1 AGSHDSP
8 TRNYVNKFLDN
19 FLKEL
24 TALGKINILDI
35 GCGSGYI
42 REILAGY
49 SFSGDYTGVDIQKH
63 KDFEKYNLK
72 NFSSVFIKSR
82 IEDFKTNKK
91 FDLIISNFVLEHVED
106 DFDVISKCDEL
117 IKRGGIQIHIL
128 PSFWSLFLY
137 LWHGY
142 RQYNPKRLKKLFS
155 YRDFEVFRLGGFFSF
170 KLHLF
175 FITIP
180 VLIFHNDKLRNKS
193 FYPGLVRMSSKLDKV
208 LTFLST
214 FYVVVVKN

>member
-1 AGSHDSP
+1 
-8 TRNYVNKFLDN
+8 
-19 FLKEL
+19 
-24 TALGKINILDI
+24 
-35 GCGSGYI
+35 
-42 REILAGY
+42 
-49 SFSGDYTGVDIQKH
+49 
-63 KDFEKYNLK
+63 
-72 NFSSVFIKSR
+72 
-82 IEDFKTNKK
+82 
-91 FDLIISNFVLEHVED
+91 ISNFVLEHVED

-193 FYPGLVRMSSKLDKV
+193 FCPGLVRMSSKLDKV